1 VEEKA
6 PITVAS
12 VQVLTAPSTY
22 AHTRETERWPI
33 QNAWNEIVAAVHAD
47 VDMRSHEL
55 IGVRVAIEK
64 LLVAIKLWNGG

>member
-1 VEEKA
+1 LA
-6 PITVAS
+6 
-12 VQVLTAPSTY
+12 
-22 AHTRETERWPI
+22 I